1 MWKSFCRWLLYR
13 RLRWSVDVTEPR
25 PEKCVVCLAP
35 HTSNWD
41 FIIGQLYNGA
51 EGIHSSF
58 LMKREWF
65 RWPLGVLFR
74 RMGGIPVRRDTHM
87 NMTDALAQMV
97 IERNELHLTI
107 TPEGTR
113 KMNADWKLGF
123 YYIALK
129 AGVPILLYG
138 IDYRRKLIQCTRTII
153 PNGDVEAQVRE
164 IKMYYKDFMGKKPE
178 NFSIG
183 EQ

>member
-1 MWKSFCRWLLYR
+1 
-13 RLRWSVDVTEPR
+13 
-25 PEKCVVCLAP
+25 
-35 HTSNWD
+35 
-41 FIIGQLYNGA
+41 
-51 EGIHSSF
+51 
-58 LMKREWF
+58 
-65 RWPLGVLFR
+65 
-74 RMGGIPVRRDTHM
+74 M

-113 KMNADWKLGF
+113 KVNADWKLGF